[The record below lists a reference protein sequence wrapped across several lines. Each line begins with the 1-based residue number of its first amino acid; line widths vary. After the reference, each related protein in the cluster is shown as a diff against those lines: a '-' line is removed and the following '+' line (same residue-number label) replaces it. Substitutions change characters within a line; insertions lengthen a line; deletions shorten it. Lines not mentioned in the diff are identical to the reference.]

1 MEITYE
7 YPTTDT
13 KTVSFDEED
22 LAALT
27 DILRESF
34 VDRLRVI
41 GLSYP
46 CNDYEAKL
54 IEMCNKYNVN
64 HESKLEVTGFF
75 RAVLGVS

>member
-13 KTVSFDEED
+13 KTVCLDEED

-34 VDRLRVI
+34 VDRLKVV
-41 GLSYP
+41 GLAYP
-46 CNDYEAKL
+46 YLDYEAKL
-54 IEMCNKYNVN
+54 VEMCNKYNVN
-64 HESKLEVTGFF
+64 HESKLEVTSFF